1 MDAAANIRRITRL
14 EKFLHWA
21 AEKLYWYLE
30 DLEDRKYGEV
40 VWGKGPSGVPP
51 YPKNVGRR
59 RLTRRERVLIPFQ
72 AKLVQWEEAIGD
84 RMWAKHE
91 ARRG

>member
-30 DLEDRKYGEV
+30 DLEL
-40 VWGKGPSGVPP
+40 S
-51 YPKNVGRR
+51 
-59 RLTRRERVLIPFQ
+59 LIH
-72 AKLVQWEEAIGD
+72 I
-84 RMWAKHE
+84 
-91 ARRG
+91 